1 MRVQWLIDGNLFLKD
16 SSVSRQDDLLWRK
29 LRDHAL
35 LLNMETVR
43 SAAQIAEVY
52 QQAGLSV
59 EDNHILTLPQ
69 AAAAFLRKN
78 APEKRRV
85 MFCGSR
91 AVRESFL
98 AAGFEESLAPDYI
111 VIGDRVQGTMD
122 DFSDQLNLIEQGT
135 QLVSLSASLKRR
147 RGSVDVLAGGALVQ
161 MLAAASH
168 QEPLRLD
175 SFSSAVVPVVTGM
188 KAGRA
193 NDMIVVSGQAE
204 TILAPASMAGMK
216 TILVSSALSAQTDLF
231 ALPVHPDWIV
241 QNFKDIGAA
250 L

>member
-1 MRVQWLIDGNLFLKD
+1 
-16 SSVSRQDDLLWRK
+16 
-29 LRDHAL
+29 
-35 LLNMETVR
+35 
-43 SAAQIAEVY
+43 
-52 QQAGLSV
+52 
-59 EDNHILTLPQ
+59 
-69 AAAAFLRKN
+69 
-78 APEKRRV
+78 
-85 MFCGSR
+85 
-91 AVRESFL
+91 
-98 AAGFEESLAPDYI
+98 
-111 VIGDRVQGTMD
+111 
-122 DFSDQLNLIEQGT
+122 
-135 QLVSLSASLKRR
+135 
-147 RGSVDVLAGGALVQ
+147 

-216 TILVSSALSAQTDLF
+216 TILVSSAMPAQTDLF

-241 QNFKDIGAA
+241 QNFQDIGAA

>member
-111 VIGDRVQGTMD
+111 VIGDRV
-122 DFSDQLNLIEQGT
+122 
-135 QLVSLSASLKRR
+135 SASLKRR

-216 TILVSSALSAQTDLF
+216 TILVSSAMSAQTDLF

-241 QNFKDIGAA
+241 QNFQDIGAA